1 MSLPPLYKSGFRGH
15 TEDVSSTG
23 GLDEKTAVFAFRG
36 LLFAALVLLLLHSS
50 RTDGAV
56 GPIPYVL
63 ATFYLFTS
71 LLLWKLR
78 NPWLQSTVAQ
88 GLSYLWDVG
97 VVTVLVYSSE
107 GFDNELYL
115 MYFLIMFM
123 SGLLTQ
129 VGQSFLIGTVSSLVY
144 AALWFSGK
152 TAVDLPLENLLLRF
166 AFFYVVAFFTAI
178 MAHRVHSIDKR
189 VKTLE
194 LRLSLERLANGGW
207 GLAVDETLDPELRKT
222 VLTLNALLDNLSR
235 ALEKLVAENDELRRA
250 VSRAASVEVPSKPE
264 AAQGTKPQ

>member
-1 MSLPPLYKSGFRGH
+1 
-15 TEDVSSTG
+15 VSAPA
-23 GLDEKTAVFAFRG
+23 LDEKAAVFAFRG
-36 LLFAALVLLLLHSS
+36 LVFAALVLLLLHSS

-63 ATFYLFTS
+63 AVFYLFTS
-71 LLLWKLR
+71 LLLWRIRDPRL
-78 NPWLQSTVAQ
+78 NSPFAQ

-97 VVTVLVYSSE
+97 VVTILVYSSE

-144 AALWFSGK
+144 AALWFEGK

-189 VKTLE
+189 MKTLE

-235 ALEKLVAENDELRRA
+235 ALEKLVAENDDLRRA
-250 VSRAASVEVPSKPE
+250 VARAASREAPSAPE
-264 AAQGTKPQ
+264 KASEAKSE